1 MSKYFSYLP
10 DVYVRTSSYRQNNV
24 DPHILAKNLFRR
36 IKIREDLDDAI
47 LGFTQYTIG
56 NNERPDQVAS
66 KHYGNQNY
74 DWIILL
80 CNNIINTYM
89 EWPMTEDELYKMCEQ
104 KYGETKVENTH
115 HWETQEIRDM
125 RGRTVVKGGQEVPED
140 WTYRRYDG
148 TWVEKDDLVVPITNY
163 EYESKL
169 NDQKRN
175 IYLLREAYVSDFIDE
190 YQQLVSYLPNE
201 ETDPDSQA
209 KRSEKVNQEAFAAVK
224 PTYSTNIGLTST
236 IEFASEA
243 DYSSREFDT
252 SAATIGEGET
262 LADGTTTVTTS
273 TTSDS
278 ITTTSNQYG
287 SS

>member
-10 DVYVRTSSYRQNNV
+10 DVYVRTSSYRTNNV
-24 DPHILAKNLFRR
+24 DPHVLAKNLFRR

-66 KHYGNQNY
+66 KFYGNQNY
-74 DWIILL
+74 DWVILL

-148 TWVEKDDLVVPITNY
+148 TWVEKDDLVVPVTNY
-163 EYESKL
+163 EYEYRL
-169 NDQKRN
+169 NEQKRN
-175 IYLLREAYVSDFIDE
+175 IYILRKPYVADFIDE
-190 YQQLVSYLPNE
+190 YQQLVAYLPNE

-209 KRSEKVNQEAFAAVK
+209 KESVKVNQEAFAAVK

-252 SAATIGEGET
+252 SAATIGEGQQ

-273 TTSDS
+273 TTTDS
-278 ITTTSNQYG
+278 NTTTSNQYG